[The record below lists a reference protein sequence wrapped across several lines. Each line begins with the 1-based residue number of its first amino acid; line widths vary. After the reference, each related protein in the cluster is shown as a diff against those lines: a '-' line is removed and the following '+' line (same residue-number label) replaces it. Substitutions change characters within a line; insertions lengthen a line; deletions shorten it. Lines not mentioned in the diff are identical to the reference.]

1 MALFKRCQV
10 SFLLGCQNDDIYR
23 VRMPNTLETPKAELP
38 VLIFFNPKCAA
49 FYCSIF
55 TWYSLKRC
63 KQMFLIFCVTLVISV
78 CSVSAPIQGK
88 SQKLAVQAF
97 FTFMGTLGQTTL
109 CTKAIIKSKC
119 CVQLL
124 LLSTYSQADCFYLV
138 PLDKRTKHPFSQS
151 TQLQIGTL
159 ESLSPHFIHRLLLAL
174 YHNGAA
180 SVKQW
185 IINLELRCLQ

>member
-1 MALFKRCQV
+1 MLNFHLILLKTLQTNISNILCNIGYKCLLCV
-10 SFLLGCQNDDIYR
+10 SSNPGQ
-23 VRMPNTLETPKAELP
+23 EPKTS
-38 VLIFFNPKCAA
+38 FF
-49 FYCSIF
+49 
-55 TWYSLKRC
+55 
-63 KQMFLIFCVTLVISV
+63 QESV
-78 CSVSAPIQGK
+78 
-88 SQKLAVQAF
+88 AVQAF

-180 SVKQW
+180 SVKQ
-185 IINLELRCLQ
+185 

>member
-1 MALFKRCQV
+1 MCCILLLNFHLILLKTLQTNV
-10 SFLLGCQNDDIYR
+10 SNILCNIGYN
-23 VRMPNTLETPKAELP
+23 
-38 VLIFFNPKCAA
+38 
-49 FYCSIF
+49 
-55 TWYSLKRC
+55 
-63 KQMFLIFCVTLVISV
+63 V

-151 TQLQIGTL
+151 TQLQVGTL

-180 SVKQW
+180 SVKQ
-185 IINLELRCLQ
+185 